1 MNPSTTAPDLRVG
14 FIGAGQMGRPMVDR
28 LVTAGQGVTVF
39 ARRAETRDELT
50 AAGIAV
56 TGHAAELAAS
66 VDVLIVCVFSDAQL
80 RELLLDDGVVDDG
93 VVGALQPGATLVSH
107 VTGSPDL
114 VAELAD
120 RAPLG
125 VHVVDAPMSGTA
137 DQIRAGRLTLLLG
150 GDEADIERVR
160 PVLAAYADPII
171 HVGAIG
177 DAQRVKLI
185 NNLLF
190 TVNLRM
196 AVDAARLAEAMS
208 VTPNRLADTLAT
220 CSGNSFALALFQHLQ
235 PEALVATARPFL
247 AKDVAVVREV
257 AASLG
262 LDLGLLG
269 ELSEWVNDG

>member
-1 MNPSTTAPDLRVG
+1 
-14 FIGAGQMGRPMVDR
+14 
-28 LVTAGQGVTVF
+28 
-39 ARRAETRDELT
+39 
-50 AAGIAV
+50 
-56 TGHAAELAAS
+56 
-66 VDVLIVCVFSDAQL
+66 
-80 RELLLDDGVVDDG
+80 
-93 VVGALQPGATLVSH
+93 
-107 VTGSPDL
+107 
-114 VAELAD
+114 
-120 RAPLG
+120 
-125 VHVVDAPMSGTA
+125 MSGTA

-196 AVDAARLAEAMS
+196 AVEAARLAEAMS
-208 VTPNRLADTLAT
+208 VTPSRLAATLAT
-220 CSGNSFALALFQHLQ
+220 CSGNSFALALLQHLP
-235 PEALVATARPFL
+235 PESTIETARPFL

-257 AASLG
+257 AASMG

>member
-1 MNPSTTAPDLRVG
+1 MSSSTTAPDLRVG

-28 LVTAGQGVTVF
+28 LLVAGQGVTVF
-39 ARRAETRDELT
+39 ARRAEMRAELT
-50 AAGIAV
+50 TAGISV
-56 TGHAAELAAS
+56 TGQATELAAE

-80 RELLLDDGVVDDG
+80 RELLLGDGVLD
-93 VVGALQPGATLVSH
+93 ALQPGATLVSH

-120 RAPLG
+120 RAPAG

-196 AVDAARLAEAMS
+196 AVEAARLAEAMS
-208 VTPNRLADTLAT
+208 VTPSRLAATLAT
-220 CSGNSFALALFQHLQ
+220 CSGNSFALALFQHLP
-235 PEALVATARPFL
+235 PESTIETARPFL

-257 AASLG
+257 AASMG

>member
-1 MNPSTTAPDLRVG
+1 VNPSTTAPDLQVG

-28 LVTAGQGVTVF
+28 LVAAGQCVTVF
-39 ARRAETRDELT
+39 ARRAETRAELT

-56 TGHAAELAAS
+56 TGQAAELAAS

-80 RELLLDDGVVDDG
+80 RELLLGGVVDGG
-93 VVGALQPGATLVSH
+93 VLGALQPGATLVSH

-114 VAELAD
+114 VAEFAD
-120 RAPLG
+120 RAPAG

-137 DQIRAGRLTLLLG
+137 DQIRSGRLTLLLG

-160 PVLAAYADPII
+160 PVLAAYADPIL

-196 AVDAARLAEAMS
+196 AVEAARLAEAMS
-208 VTPNRLADTLAT
+208 VTPSRLAATLAT
-220 CSGNSFALALFQHLQ
+220 CSGNSFALALFQHLP
-235 PEALVATARPFL
+235 PEAMIETARPFL

-257 AASLG
+257 ATSMG